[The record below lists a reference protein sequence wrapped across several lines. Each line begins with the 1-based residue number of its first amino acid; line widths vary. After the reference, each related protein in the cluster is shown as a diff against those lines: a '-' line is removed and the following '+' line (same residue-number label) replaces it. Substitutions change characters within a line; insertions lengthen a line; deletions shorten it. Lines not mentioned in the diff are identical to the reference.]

1 MFDSLQYDTRESQ
14 KYFSPLVSGT
24 LAQQVKM
31 MRKKTEGQK
40 YCWNV
45 PKRDKKTCY
54 KRNNFELAKS
64 EHIAEREVILN
75 VLCFYFNSIKLLLHR
90 FY

>member
-45 PKRDKKTCY
+45 PKRDKK
-54 KRNNFELAKS
+54 NML
-64 EHIAEREVILN
+64 
-75 VLCFYFNSIKLLLHR
+75 
-90 FY
+90 